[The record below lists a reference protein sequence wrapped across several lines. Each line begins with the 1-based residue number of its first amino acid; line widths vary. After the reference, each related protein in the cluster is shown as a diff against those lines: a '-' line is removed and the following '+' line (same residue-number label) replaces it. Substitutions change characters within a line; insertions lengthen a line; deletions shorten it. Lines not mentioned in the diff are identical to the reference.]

1 VRVPRF
7 LRRIADPITERIP
20 LPIAGGVNRGLRWSL
35 ASSGHGYGSGRR
47 AAKQMQVIA
56 ALIRPGDVVWDVGAH
71 HGYVTLCAA
80 TRAGAG
86 GSVHAFEPSA
96 SNRIRLQRHVQW
108 NRLANVRVHP
118 YALSD
123 SDGEAT
129 FGGAG
134 SSKTFALGGG
144 SERVQVRRA
153 TSLLDGGTLEIPTF
167 VKVDVEGAE
176 ASFLRGAIERFR
188 PDTRFLIAMHSA
200 QAYRD
205 CVAVLEPLGYTIIP
219 SRGASSGLAN
229 PSKPWPSDPD
239 VYCAGP
245 AHTGLEADKK
255 ALRDHEF

>member
-1 VRVPRF
+1 MRVPRF
-7 LRRIADPITERIP
+7 LRRIADPVTARIP

-56 ALIRPGDVVWDVGAH
+56 SLIRDGDTVWDVGAH

-80 TRAGAG
+80 TRVGAG
-86 GSVHAFEPSA
+86 RVHAFEPSA
-96 SNRIRLQRHVQW
+96 SNRQQLQRHVGW

-118 YALSD
+118 FALAD
-123 SDGEAT
+123 RDGEAT

-144 SERVQVRRA
+144 SETVQVRTA
-153 TSLLDGGTLEIPTF
+153 ASLLDAGALEVPSF

-176 ASFLRGAIERFR
+176 ASFLRGAVPRFR
-188 PDTRFLIAMHSA
+188 PDTRLLIAMHSA

-205 CVAVLEPLGYTIIP
+205 CVAVLEPLGYTIIA
-219 SRGASSGLAN
+219 SRDAAAGLAH
-229 PSKPWPSDPD
+229 PEKPWPSDPD

-245 AHTGLEADKK
+245 GHAGLEQDRA
-255 ALRDHEF
+255 ALRALDF

>member
-1 VRVPRF
+1 MRVPRF
-7 LRRIADPITERIP
+7 LRRLADPLTARIP

-47 AAKQMQVIA
+47 ASKQMSVIA

-80 TRAGAG
+80 TRVGLG
-86 GSVHAFEPSA
+86 RVHAFEPSA
-96 SNRIRLQRHVQW
+96 SNRVQLQRHVQW
-108 NRLANVRVHP
+108 NRLGNVRVHP

-144 SERVQVRRA
+144 SETVQVRRA
-153 TSLLDGGTLEIPTF
+153 TSLLDAGTLDVPSF

-176 ASFLRGAIERFR
+176 ASFLRGAIADFR
-188 PDTRFLIAMHSA
+188 PETRLLIAMHSA

-219 SRGASSGLAN
+219 SRDAASGLAH
-229 PSKPWPSDPD
+229 PERPWPSDPD

-245 AHTGLEADKK
+245 AHAGLEADR
-255 ALRDHEF
+255 ATLRQHEF